1 MDKLKN
7 LPKWVY
13 VVAIIVVIGV
23 IYGIANPDSFKQ
35 SNNDSNTGQS
45 TSKDIPFDDD
55 DSNQDLA
62 CKDVLKTEPQLKD
75 YHYNVAGGY
84 TAMDAGTDKNGAKL
98 WQVMFNGRYN
108 ERDGVYTCYVSGSSE
123 HPNVWVINFNFIG
136 EYPKTIYGKEGSW
149 LD

>member
-13 VVAIIVVIGV
+13 VVAIIVVIGL

-45 TSKDIPFDDD
+45 TSKDIPFDNN
-55 DSNQDLA
+55 DSNQDKA
-62 CKDVLKTEPQLKD
+62 CKSIINNQLTD
-75 YHYNVAGGY
+75 YNYKIFGDY
-84 TAMDAGTDKNGAKL
+84 TAMDAGTDKNGNKL
-98 WQVMFNGRYN
+98 WQVRFDGSYKD
-108 ERDGVYTCYVSGSSE
+108 RDGVYSCYVSGSSE